1 MGDATDG
8 MTPNK
13 PYLIRAIN
21 EWILDNDLT
30 PHVIVNAESASV
42 VIPTRYVEDGKIVLN
57 ISPNAV
63 RELALDNHAIHFSAR
78 FSGKAFDVYVP
89 IPAVMAVFARENGVG
104 MAFQDGDMDD
114 DPSPGPPKSPTRP
127 QLRVVK

>member
-1 MGDATDG
+1 MTEG

-21 EWILDNDLT
+21 DWILDNDLT
-30 PHVIVNAESASV
+30 PHIIVNAQAASV
-42 VIPTRYVEDGKIVLN
+42 VVPTRYVEDGKIVLN

-63 RELALDNHAIHFSAR
+63 RDLALDNHAIHFSAR
-78 FSGKAFDVYVP
+78 FSGKAYDVYVP

-104 MAFQDGDMDD
+104 MAFQDDETD
-114 DPSPGPPKSPTRP
+114 DPSPDPPKSPPRP